1 MAGITERAIIACR
14 TAAID
19 VRFVLI
25 LDTVIARGDRATLF
39 RSPVTIH
46 RRAIGVLCTNLT
58 ESARIALHTAAI
70 DVRFVLVLGAVGA
83 CGQRGALFRGPV
95 TIHRS
100 AIAILRA
107 DLADAARIALGT
119 TAIDV
124 RFVLILRAVRA
135 GCGCDAFRRIRIAHA
150 ARAIAVHCAC
160 LAIVACWARAAAA
173 IDIRFCA
180 IDLPVIAGR
189 SGFAGL
195 AGRITRIAGAIG
207 IDAAGFAHIAFVA
220 FRAATIDVRFI
231 LILGSVAAC
240 RHSRIRARNRGDAVV
255 ANLAVRG
262 TIEQRDPLSTAIHV
276 RCTALNGR
284 ATALRCTNRRT
295 AMIACVAPN
304 ALAPRTSRAARS
316 TLARCGASTSIIT
329 SGS

>member
-1 MAGITERAIIACR
+1 MAGITERAVIACR
-14 TAAID
+14 AAAID

-25 LDTVIARGDRATLF
+25 LDTVIARGDRATLL

-46 RRAIGVLCTNLT
+46 RRAIGVLCTDLT
-58 ESARIALHTAAI
+58 EPARIALHAAAI
-70 DVRFVLVLGAVGA
+70 DVRFVLVLRAVGA
-83 CGQRGALFRGPV
+83 CGQGRTLVRGPV

-107 DLADAARIALGT
+107 DLADAARIALRT

-124 RFVLILRAVRA
+124 RFVLILRAIAACR
-135 GCGCDAFRRIRIAHA
+135 GCDAFRRIRIAHA

-195 AGRITRIAGAIG
+195 ACRITRIARAIG
-207 IDAAGFAHIAFVA
+207 IDATGFAHIAFVA
-220 FRAATIDVRFI
+220 FRAAAIDVRFI
-231 LILGSVAAC
+231 LILGSVATC
-240 RHSRIRARNRGDAVV
+240 RHSRIRARNGGDAVV
-255 ANLAVRG
+255 ANLAVRR
-262 TIEQRDPLSTAIHV
+262 TIEQRDPLATTIHV
-276 RCTALNGR
+276 RCAALNGC
-284 ATALRCTNRRT
+284 AAALRCANRRT

-304 ALAPRTSRAARS
+304 ALAPGASRAPSATLTRCRTS
-316 TLARCGASTSIIT
+316 TSVIT
-329 SGS
+329 SGR